1 MTELKN
7 YKMFIGGEWL
17 DSDSKKTFETLN
29 PENNK
34 PWAKVPEASASDVD
48 KAVKAAHKAFEGEW
62 PKLLPRDRAK
72 YLRAIG
78 NKLRENAELLGRI
91 ETIDTGKLFR
101 ETNKQAIYIA
111 EYYDYYAGL
120 ADKVEGTVLPID
132 KPNIQAITTRIPIG
146 VVAAIVPWNSQMFLT
161 ATKLAPA
168 LAMGNTVVIK
178 SSELAPVVMFEFAK
192 LIEETGIPKGVVNVI
207 TGFGD
212 PCGKALTTHNLI
224 EKVAFTGGPETARHI
239 IRNSA
244 ENLSEV
250 SLELG
255 GKSPVAVFDDAKQE
269 NAINGITAGI
279 FGASGQSCIAGS
291 RLYLQKNIYDEFL
304 DKLISRAERIKI
316 GAPMDPETE
325 MGPLSNFKQLE
336 VIEKNIKL
344 TVEQGGK
351 IRCGG
356 ERHSFSNVGYY
367 FPPTI
372 IECDNHNLPAAEN
385 ELFGPVLSVM
395 KFDTEEEVITKMND
409 NQYGLSSGVY
419 TSDFAKGLRVSKAI
433 RAGIT
438 FVNTYRLISPLA
450 PFGGIKDSGYG
461 KEAGLES
468 IKDGWFHSGDLA
480 VIYPDG
486 YIKVKDR
493 SKDIIISGGENISSI
508 EIENTLS
515 KHPAVSIVA
524 VVAKPD
530 EKWGEVPCAFVEKV
544 ADKETNEK
552 ELIDFCRETLAG
564 FKIPKKIDFCELPKT
579 STGKIQKF
587 ELRKR
592 AKELS

>member
-1 MTELKN
+1 MPELKR
-7 YKMFIGGEWL
+7 YKMFINGEWVN
-17 DSDSKKTFETLN
+17 SDTEKTFETLN

-34 PWAKVPEASASDVD
+34 PWAAVPEASASDVD
-48 KAVKAAHKAFEGEW
+48 RAVKAAQNAFEGKW
-62 PKLLPRDRAK
+62 PKLLPKERAR
-72 YLRAIG
+72 YLRMIG
-78 NKLRENAELLGRI
+78 DKLRDNAEHLGKI
-91 ETIDTGKLFR
+91 ETIDTGKLYR
-101 ETNKQAIYIA
+101 ETYKQANYIA

-146 VVAAIVPWNSQMFLT
+146 VIAAIVPWNSQMFLT

-178 SSELAPVVMFEFAK
+178 CSELAPATMFEFAK

-207 TGFGD
+207 SGFGE
-212 PCGKALTTHNLI
+212 PCGKALTSHNLV
-224 EKVAFTGGPETARHI
+224 EKIAFTGGPETARYI

-255 GKSPVAVFDDAKQE
+255 GKSPVAVFNDANQE

-291 RLYLQKNIYDEFL
+291 RLYLQEEIYDEFL
-304 DKLISRAERIKI
+304 DKLSKRAEKIKI

-325 MGPLSNFKQLE
+325 MGPISNYKQLE

-344 TVEQGGK
+344 TLEQGGRLK
-351 IRCGG
+351 CGG
-356 ERHSFSNVGYY
+356 QRHSFSNEGYY
-367 FPPTI
+367 FPATI
-372 IECDNHNLPAAEN
+372 IECDNHNLPVAEN

-395 KFDTEEEVITKMND
+395 KFKTEDEVVSKMND

-419 TSDFAKGLRVSKAI
+419 TSDLARGMRVSKAI

-438 FVNTYRLISPLA
+438 FVNTYRLISPTA

-468 IKDGWFHSGDLA
+468 IKDYTRVKTTWFYTSDEPTLD
-480 VIYPDG
+480 PF
-486 YIKVKDR
+486 
-493 SKDIIISGGENISSI
+493 SI
-508 EIENTLS
+508 
-515 KHPAVSIVA
+515 
-524 VVAKPD
+524 
-530 EKWGEVPCAFVEKV
+530 
-544 ADKETNEK
+544 
-552 ELIDFCRETLAG
+552 R
-564 FKIPKKIDFCELPKT
+564 
-579 STGKIQKF
+579 
-587 ELRKR
+587 
-592 AKELS
+592 